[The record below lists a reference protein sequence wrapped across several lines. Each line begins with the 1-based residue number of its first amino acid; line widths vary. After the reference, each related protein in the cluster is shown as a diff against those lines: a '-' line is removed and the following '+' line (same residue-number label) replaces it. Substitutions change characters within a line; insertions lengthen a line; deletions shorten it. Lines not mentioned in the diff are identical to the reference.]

1 MRLILAST
9 SPRRKELLALL
20 GYPFDVVPPAFTEC
34 LTPGQPADTQARE
47 FAFQKAAS
55 CAAREPDATVLG
67 SDTVIA
73 LDEEVIG
80 KPRDLRDAEIML
92 RRLMGRRHVIYTA
105 VALVQRRHA
114 VQDVAVAS
122 VCVWMKRWD
131 DAQLTAYIESAEG
144 LGKAGAYSIQ
154 GVGGQLVERIEGDF
168 TAAVGLP
175 IQLVATMLNLRGVGP
190 LTDVEQ
196 LYHTRPYPNW
206 NRFPS

>member
-20 GYPFDVVPPAFTEC
+20 GYPFDVVPPSFTEC
-34 LTPGQPADTQARE
+34 FTRGRPADTQAKE
-47 FAFQKAAS
+47 FALQKAAS
-55 CAAREPDATVLG
+55 CAARESDAMVLG

-80 KPRDLRDAEIML
+80 KPRDLRDAETML

-105 VALVQRRHA
+105 VAMIQRRYG

-122 VCVWMKRWD
+122 VSVWMKRWND
-131 DAQLTAYIESAEG
+131 VQLAAYIESAEG

-154 GVGGQLVERIEGDF
+154 GAGGQLVEKIEGDF

-175 IQLVATMLNLRGVGP
+175 IRLVATMLSFRGVGP
-190 LTDVEQ
+190 LADVEQ
-196 LYHTRPYPNW
+196 VYHTRPYPNW
-206 NRFPS
+206 NQFPS

>member
-20 GYPFDVVPPAFTEC
+20 GYPFDVVPPAFAEC
-34 LTPGQPADTQARE
+34 LTPGQPADTQAKE

-55 CAAREPDATVLG
+55 CAAREPDAMVLG

-80 KPRDLRDAEIML
+80 KPRDLHDAEMML

-105 VALVQRRHA
+105 VALIQRRHA
-114 VQDVAVAS
+114 VEDVAVAS
-122 VCVWMKRWD
+122 VYVWMKRWS
-131 DAQLTAYIESAEG
+131 DAQCAAYIDSAEG
-144 LGKAGAYSIQ
+144 MGKAGAYSIQ
-154 GVGGQLVERIEGDF
+154 GAGGQLVEKIEGDF

-175 IQLVATMLNLRGVGP
+175 VQLVATMLSCRGVGL
-190 LTDVEQ
+190 LTDVDQ
-196 LYHTRPYPNW
+196 LYATRPYPNW
-206 NRFPS
+206 NQFPS

>member
-20 GYPFDVVPPAFTEC
+20 GYPFDVVPPSFTER
-34 LTPGQPADTQARE
+34 LTPGQPAETQAKE

-55 CAAREPDATVLG
+55 CAAFLPDATVLG

-73 LDEEVIG
+73 LDDEVIG

-105 VALVQRRHA
+105 VALVQRRHGVRDIA
-114 VQDVAVAS
+114 LAS
-122 VCVWMKRWD
+122 VSVRMKRWN
-131 DAQLTAYIESAEG
+131 DAQLAAYMESAEG

-175 IQLVATMLNLRGVGP
+175 IQLVATMLSLRGVGP
-190 LTDVEQ
+190 LTNVEQ

-206 NRFPS
+206 NRFPG